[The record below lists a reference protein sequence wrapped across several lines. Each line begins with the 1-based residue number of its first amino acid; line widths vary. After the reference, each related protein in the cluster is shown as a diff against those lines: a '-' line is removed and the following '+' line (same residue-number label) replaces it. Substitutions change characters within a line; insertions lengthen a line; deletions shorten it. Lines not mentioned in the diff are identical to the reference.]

1 MKKITETIFFNNIGL
16 TCNFAELISTCGQ
29 EDHSLEQRIVRI
41 LHGRITSP
49 QDVPLG
55 NYALMLLASTTFMLQ
70 FLFDSKQQYLSGLIL
85 QDWSFFG
92 IVGHLWLHTGL
103 IHITSNLIVLWIFG
117 RHVCRRM
124 GNANYI
130 LAYFVVGLTSAVVH
144 IAYDGRPAIGAS
156 GAIMGI
162 LGLHVVLCFDR
173 FGVLGPWIVLVWYLL
188 NITAG
193 TVGATPTAHMAHVGG
208 FLGGIIL
215 AWLLVILNVV
225 EREEQPIPALN
236 RQALGAQE

>member
-208 FLGGIIL
+208 FLGGVFSARSFRIS
-215 AWLLVILNVV
+215 
-225 EREEQPIPALN
+225 
-236 RQALGAQE
+236 RQSPE

>member
-1 MKKITETIFFNNIGL
+1 M
-16 TCNFAELISTCGQ
+16 
-29 EDHSLEQRIVRI
+29 RII
-41 LHGRITSP
+41 HGRITSP
-49 QDVPLG
+49 QDVPFG

-70 FLFDSKQQYLSGLIL
+70 FLFDGKQQYLSGLIL

-103 IHITSNLIVLWIFG
+103 IHITSNLVVLWIFG

-130 LAYFVVGLTSAVVH
+130 LAYFVVGLASAVVH

-162 LGLHVVLCFDR
+162 LGLHVVLCFNR
-173 FGVLGPWIVLVWYLL
+173 FGPLGPWIVLVWYLL
-188 NITAG
+188 DMTAG
-193 TVGATPTAHMAHVGG
+193 TLQATPTAHMAHVGG

-225 EREEQPIPALN
+225 EREEQPVPALT
-236 RQALGAQE
+236 